1 MVVMMT
7 PAMMKDSDDDDSD
20 HAENDNN
27 DCDNESAI
35 LRMGSNHHLSDQNPN
50 GQLDRE
56 TVRPSGGGL

>member
-20 HAENDNN
+20 DAENDN
-27 DCDNESAI
+27 DDGDNESAI
-35 LRMGSNHHLSDQNPN
+35 LRVGSNHHLSDQNPN
-50 GQLDRE
+50 GQHDRE